1 MIGGAA
7 EYVSLVASKLP
18 GQPWDYYVDELPLAI
33 GLQIRNAALYE
44 SGAHLVPPGRTA
56 RAKAAEILGE
66 HLEDWVE
73 G

>member
-18 GQPWDYYVDELPLAI
+18 GQTWSYYVDELPLAI
-33 GLQIRNAALYE
+33 GLQLRNAALYE

-56 RAKAAEILGE
+56 RAKAAEILGD
-66 HLEDWVE
+66 HLADWVE
-73 G
+73 C

>member
-18 GQPWDYYVDELPLAI
+18 GQKWDYYLDDLPLAI

-44 SGAHLVPPGRTA
+44 AGAHLVPPGRTA
-56 RAKAAEILGE
+56 RAKAAEILGD
-66 HLEDWVE
+66 HLAEWVDC
-73 G
+73 